1 MRIHLNESVWE
12 VALDRI
18 RYLFQEFPNV
28 VVGFSGGKDS
38 TVTLQLAL
46 IVAEEQGKL
55 PVKVCFVDQEAEYQ
69 MTRRCSRRGSPM
81 SQRVIWR
88 ASEQRKAQAAWVF

>member
-28 VVGFSGGKDS
+28 VVGFSGGKW
-38 TVTLQLAL
+38 
-46 IVAEEQGKL
+46 
-55 PVKVCFVDQEAEYQ
+55 
-69 MTRRCSRRGSPM
+69 
-81 SQRVIWR
+81 QRSK
-88 ASEQRKAQAAWVF
+88 ASCP